1 MASQQ
6 RLRILLVG
14 NGGREHAIAWRL
26 AQCHSVEKV
35 FVVPGN
41 GGTAIASPKVVN
53 IDDIA
58 PDNYSKLVALAQTEG
73 VGLVVPGPDVPIV
86 DGIEGYFRAAH
97 IPCFA
102 PCKATAQIEG
112 SKAFAK
118 GFMQRHGIPTARYK
132 TFSDYHLACEH
143 VRSIDYDVVIK
154 ASGLAAGK
162 GVIIPENTAEALE
175 ALAEIMV
182 QKSLGDSGDEVVVEE
197 LLRGYEISILTFC
210 DGQNFKS
217 LPPAQD
223 HNRIFD
229 GDKGPNTG
237 GMGCYAPVDV
247 ADAKLLADIDDTVL
261 APTFCGLSEEAE
273 PFIGCLFTGFMITDS
288 GPRVLEYNA
297 RFGDPE
303 TQALLP
309 LLDSDT
315 DLAEVMLA
323 CTQGNLPSARVSV
336 RSGYSV
342 AVILASNGYPG
353 AYQTNKLI
361 TIKEGGHVPRE
372 EATLFH
378 AGTREIDGSLYTAGG
393 RVMAVQA
400 LGDSLQEA
408 LDTAYAAVQEISFE
422 GKHFRKDIAHRAKVK
437 PT

>member
-1 MASQQ
+1 
-6 RLRILLVG
+6 
-14 NGGREHAIAWRL
+14 
-26 AQCHSVEKV
+26 
-35 FVVPGN
+35 
-41 GGTAIASPKVVN
+41 
-53 IDDIA
+53 
-58 PDNYSKLVALAQTEG
+58 
-73 VGLVVPGPDVPIV
+73 
-86 DGIEGYFRAAH
+86 
-97 IPCFA
+97 
-102 PCKATAQIEG
+102 
-112 SKAFAK
+112 
-118 GFMQRHGIPTARYK
+118 MQRHGIPTARYK

-261 APTFCGLSEEAE
+261 APTFCGLSEEGKQNALGLLLIGIVLISDSAE

-361 TIKEGGHVPRE
+361 TIKEGGHGRTELGAPFKYIYANCGAPVVPRE

-422 GKHFRKDIAHRAKVK
+422 GKHFRKDIAHRYV
-437 PT
+437 PTHRWV